1 MSGILTALA
10 DAGFIAVTEI
20 TDAARAIPLA
30 AALLQGGVR
39 AMEVAFRDPERLAES
54 ANAIAQIR
62 RSCPDMLVGGAT
74 IRNAE
79 LAAQATDA
87 GAQFLLSAGFNPS
100 TVSYCA
106 NRKLLLI
113 PGLCTPGEVEQALS
127 AGIETVKFFP
137 AHVFGGS
144 AMLKALAGPYPNVR
158 FVVSGGVNAENAPAY
173 LALKN
178 VAAISGSWVAPKA
191 AIAGGDFD
199 AIKTRASEVAA
210 LIDAAR
216 SQSCLPR

>member
-1 MSGILTALA
+1 MSDILSALE

-74 IRNAE
+74 ICNAE

-113 PGLCTPGEVEQALS
+113 PGLCTPGE
-127 AGIETVKFFP
+127 
-137 AHVFGGS
+137 
-144 AMLKALAGPYPNVR
+144 
-158 FVVSGGVNAENAPAY
+158 
-173 LALKN
+173 
-178 VAAISGSWVAPKA
+178 ISK
-191 AIAGGDFD
+191 
-199 AIKTRASEVAA
+199 
-210 LIDAAR
+210 
-216 SQSCLPR
+216 Q